1 MAPEVIHLEDIPE
14 TSQRRSAPRSQQ
26 PSVPLAVYD
35 EDAPEDATIEITDLE
50 LDRIPLDLPI
60 GKEVLGMDDP
70 PEEEEIVELW
80 KVEQKPE
87 LITHIAHAYPVLA
100 RRAGIEGVVYVNL
113 LVGKDGKVLRAEVVK
128 GLEVFHEAALDAV
141 KQFTFSPGIQNDKAV
156 KVWIT
161 TPLQFT
167 LVENRGQ

>member
-60 GKEVLGMDDP
+60 GKEVVGMD
-70 PEEEEIVELW
+70 
-80 KVEQKPE
+80 
-87 LITHIAHAYPVLA
+87 A
-100 RRAGIEGVVYVNL
+100 
-113 LVGKDGKVLRAEVVK
+113 
-128 GLEVFHEAALDAV
+128 
-141 KQFTFSPGIQNDKAV
+141 SP
-156 KVWIT
+156 
-161 TPLQFT
+161 
-167 LVENRGQ
+167 RGGGHC